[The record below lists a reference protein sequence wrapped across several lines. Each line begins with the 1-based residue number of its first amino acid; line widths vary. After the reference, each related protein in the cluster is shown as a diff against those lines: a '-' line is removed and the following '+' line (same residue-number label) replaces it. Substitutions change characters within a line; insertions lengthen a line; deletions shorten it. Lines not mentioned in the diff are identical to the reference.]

1 MNLLSKE
8 APSPP
13 KLSIAFNSYPAQS
26 PADAMVVE
34 PPWRSTGMIFP
45 VKKRHLSR
53 EMTLRLDVPLEG
65 LGSMVIGTV
74 GDVTPIYPR
83 L

>member
-1 MNLLSKE
+1 LRLHCHPQALEIAIQESEKLWTQVADFLPKIPMTVQNLKELAEDRCFAHDLLSKE

-34 PPWRSTGMIFP
+34 PP
-45 VKKRHLSR
+45 
-53 EMTLRLDVPLEG
+53 
-65 LGSMVIGTV
+65 
-74 GDVTPIYPR
+74 
-83 L
+83 